1 MGTLFEYIKGKL
13 TWTDREYVVVEAGGI
28 GYCIFTANPAAVI
41 AREGEEVTLYL
52 HQVIREDAHLLYGF
66 PSREERSMFRH
77 LLGVNGIGPKG
88 ALSILSSLSPQQI
101 ALAIVQEDVKRL
113 KSLPGIGQKTA
124 QRLILDL
131 KDKLKGG
138 AGDMGPDGGLSG
150 APPDG
155 NGGGSVKLNE
165 ALEALMVLGY
175 HEYEVLPS
183 LRKLYQASPDLPTEE
198 YIRRILAE
206 ADGGRSR

>member
-1 MGTLFEYIKGKL
+1 MFEYIKGKL
-13 TWTDREYVVVEAGGI
+13 TWTDREYVVVETGGI
-28 GYCIFTANPAAVI
+28 GYRIFTANPAAVS
-41 AREGEEVTLYL
+41 AREGEEVRLYL

-113 KSLPGIGQKTA
+113 KSLPGIGPKTA

-138 AGDMGPDGGLSG
+138 AGEMAQEDLSH
-150 APPDG
+150 APRDG
-155 NGGGSVKLNE
+155 NGGGSVKINE
-165 ALEALMVLGY
+165 ALEALIVLGY
-175 HEYEVLPS
+175 HEYEVLPA
-183 LRKLYQASPDLPTEE
+183 LRKLHQASPDLPTEE
-198 YIRRILAE
+198 YIRRILSG
-206 ADGGRSR
+206 ADQGRPI